1 MLSTVAGSSTAVDS
15 YSHSINPDV
24 ISNSEVTKKRR
35 KKRLRDEE
43 QQADETL
50 AERGGKK
57 KRRKHDKE
65 KSGGLACETPST
77 VVEPVQGATSVK
89 KKKKKDKAKEK
100 VVPLAQQTDAEI
112 EANSQ
117 ASAAALLSAIVATM
131 SNSQGALPQM
141 QPPIPYG
148 SGHFLPFP
156 PMSFGF
162 PDGATHPNAF
172 PNLAITPNGGPL
184 SELALRS
191 NDDILR
197 ALQEIDIGKL
207 TAALKNVG
215 GTGGDNGPAPPPPHL
230 PFMPPVIASSEAC
243 QISMNDP
250 NGPHAKKAFSKNGYK
265 RTIDM
270 SLPGGEQHINPNH
283 AQILATKWLN
293 ASKLTELVREEGR
306 ISIDYQAVF
315 D

>member
-1 MLSTVAGSSTAVDS
+1 MLSTVASSSTAADS
-15 YSHSINPDV
+15 YSHSINPNV

-35 KKRLRDEE
+35 KKRQRDEE
-43 QQADETL
+43 QQADEKP
-50 AERGGKK
+50 GKK
-57 KRRKHDKE
+57 KKRKHDKE
-65 KSGGLACETPST
+65 KSGEVAYETPST
-77 VVEPVQGATSVK
+77 IVEPVQDATSVK
-89 KKKKKDKAKEK
+89 KKKKKDKANEK

-141 QPPIPYG
+141 QPPVPYG
-148 SGHFLPFP
+148 SGQFLPFP

-162 PDGATHPNAF
+162 PVPTDGAAHPNSF
-172 PNLAITPNGGPL
+172 PNLAIIPGSNGGPL
-184 SELALRS
+184 SELALGS

-207 TAALKNVG
+207 TAALKNI
-215 GTGGDNGPAPPPPHL
+215 GDTNGPAPPHPL
-230 PFMPPVIASSEAC
+230 PFMPPVAASSEAGP
-243 QISMNDP
+243 ISMNIDHSE
-250 NGPHAKKAFSKNGYK
+250 NGPNAKKAFSKNGHK

-306 ISIDYQAVF
+306 IPINYRSVF
-315 D
+315 E